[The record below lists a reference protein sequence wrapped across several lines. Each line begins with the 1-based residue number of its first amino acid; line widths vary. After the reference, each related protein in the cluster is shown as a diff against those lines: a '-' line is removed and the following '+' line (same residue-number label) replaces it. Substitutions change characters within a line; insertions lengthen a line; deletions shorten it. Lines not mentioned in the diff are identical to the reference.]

1 MTGFLMM
8 TGTMIALGLAFVLF
22 PLTRQ
27 RKAEGGMP
35 HFQSNLLIH
44 RDQLKQL
51 QADRDNGA
59 LSAAEFESE
68 QTELGKR
75 VLEDAL
81 ATLKDSPPAN
91 PKSNGR
97 WVAVMIAV
105 LLPASAV
112 GLYLKL
118 GSPAAITPVVQPVV
132 AAASAAAQKS
142 PHGMSFDQIRTSAKE
157 LAARLESHPGDGE
170 GWATLARSYNVLG
183 RFTEAAA
190 AYEKAVSLLPAEA
203 QLLADYADALAMSQ
217 GQKLDGRPLEII
229 RQALKIDPANLKALG
244 LAGTAAFERKDYRGA
259 AGYWEKVVQA
269 APADSEFARSIGSSL
284 EEARALAGGSQPV
297 AALPAIMPPVN
308 PVSMGADPGAAT
320 LSGTVSLAPQLAAKV
335 KPDDTVFIFAR
346 AESGSRMPL
355 AILNKSY
362 RDLPMT
368 FTLDDSSA
376 MAPGMELSS
385 AGAVMVVARISRS
398 GNASAQSG
406 DLEGVIGPVKPG
418 SRDIQLKIDKVLP

>member
-1 MTGFLMM
+1 
-8 TGTMIALGLAFVLF
+8 
-22 PLTRQ
+22 
-27 RKAEGGMP
+27 
-35 HFQSNLLIH
+35 
-44 RDQLKQL
+44 
-51 QADRDNGA
+51 
-59 LSAAEFESE
+59 
-68 QTELGKR
+68 
-75 VLEDAL
+75 
-81 ATLKDSPPAN
+81 
-91 PKSNGR
+91 
-97 WVAVMIAV
+97 MIAV

-118 GSPAAITPVVQPVV
+118 GSPAAIAPAAQPVV

-157 LAARLESHPGDGE
+157 LAARLESNPGDGE

-183 RFTEAAA
+183 RFAEAAA
-190 AYEKAVSLLPAEA
+190 AYEKAVSLLPVEA

-269 APADSEFARSIGSSL
+269 APADSEFARSIDSSL

-376 MAPGMELSS
+376 MAPGMKLSS

>member
-8 TGTMIALGLAFVLF
+8 TGTMIALALAFVLL

-27 RKAEGGMP
+27 RRTEGGMP
-35 HFQSNLLIH
+35 HLQSNLLIH

-51 QADRDNGA
+51 QTDRDIGT
-59 LSAAEFESE
+59 LSTAEFEAE

-81 ATLKDSPPAN
+81 ATLKDGTPTPT
-91 PKSNGR
+91 KSNGR
-97 WVAVMIAV
+97 WVAVMIAI
-105 LLPASAV
+105 LLPASAA

-118 GSPAAITPVVQPVV
+118 GSPAAVAPEVKPVV
-132 AAASAAAQKS
+132 AASSAPRKS
-142 PHGMSFDQIRTSAKE
+142 PHGMSFDQIRGSAEE
-157 LAARLESHPGDGE
+157 LAARLKSNPGDGE

-183 RFTEAAA
+183 RFAEAAA

-203 QLLADYADALAMSQ
+203 QLLADYADALAMAQ

-229 RQALKIDPANLKALG
+229 RQALKTDPANLKALA

-259 AGYWEKVVQA
+259 VGYWEKVVQA

-284 EEARALAGGSQPV
+284 EEARALSEGRQPV
-297 AALPAIMPPVN
+297 AALPVIMPPVQ
-308 PVSMGADPGAAT
+308 PASMGQAAVAAT

-346 AESGSRMPL
+346 AEKGSRMPL
-355 AILNKSY
+355 AILNKSS
-362 RDLPMT
+362 RELPMT

-376 MAPGMELSS
+376 MAPGMKLSS
-385 AGAVMVVARISRS
+385 ASAVILVARISRS

-406 DLEGVIGPVKPG
+406 DLEGVVGPIKPG
-418 SRDIQLKIDKVLP
+418 SREIQLKIDKVLP

>member
-8 TGTMIALGLAFVLF
+8 AGTLMALALAFVLL

-27 RKAEGGMP
+27 RKADGGTP
-35 HFQSNLLIH
+35 HLQSNLLIH

-51 QADRDNGA
+51 QADRDNGTF
-59 LSAAEFESE
+59 SAEEFESE

-81 ATLKDSPPAN
+81 ATLKDSTPASPN
-91 PKSNGR
+91 SNAR
-97 WVAVMIAV
+97 WVAAMIAV

-118 GSPAAITPVVQPVV
+118 GSPAVVAPEAAPVV
-132 AAASAAAQKS
+132 AAAAAAQKS
-142 PHGMSFDQIRTSAKE
+142 PHGMSFDQIRASAEE
-157 LAARLESHPGDGE
+157 LAARLQSNPGDGE

-183 RFTEAAA
+183 RFNEAAT
-190 AYEKAVSLLPAEA
+190 AYEKAVSLLPADA

-217 GQKLDGRPLEII
+217 GQKLAGKPFGII
-229 RQALKIDPANLKALG
+229 QQALKADPANLKALA

-259 AGYWEKVVQA
+259 VGYWEKVVQG
-269 APADSEFARSIGSSL
+269 APADSEFSRSIGSSL
-284 EEARALAGGSQPV
+284 EEARALAEGRTPV
-297 AALPAIMPPVN
+297 AALPAIMPAQ
-308 PVSMGADPGAAT
+308 SAEMGQTAVAAT
-320 LSGTVSLAPQLAAKV
+320 LSGKLSVAPHLAGKV

-346 AESGSRMPL
+346 AEQGSRMPL
-355 AILNKSY
+355 AILSKPF
-362 RDLPMT
+362 RELPMT

-376 MAPGMELSS
+376 MASGMKLSS
-385 AGAVMVVARISRS
+385 AGMVMVVARVSRS

-406 DLEGVIGPVKPG
+406 DLEGMVGPVRPG

>member
-8 TGTMIALGLAFVLF
+8 TGTMIALALAFVLL

-27 RKAEGGMP
+27 RKTEGGMP

-68 QTELGKR
+68 QAELGKR

-81 ATLKDSPPAN
+81 VTLKDSPPAN

-118 GSPAAITPVVQPVV
+118 GSPAAIAPEVKPVV
-132 AAASAAAQKS
+132 AASATAQKS
-142 PHGMSFDQIRTSAKE
+142 PHGMSFDQIRASAEE
-157 LAARLESHPGDGE
+157 LAARLKSNPGDGE

-183 RFTEAAA
+183 RFSEAAA
-190 AYEKAVSLLPAEA
+190 AYEKAVSLLPADA

-217 GQKLDGRPLEII
+217 GQKLDGKPFEII
-229 RQALKIDPANLKALG
+229 KQALKTDPANLKALA
-244 LAGTAAFERKDYRGA
+244 LAGTAAFEQKDYRGA
-259 AGYWEKVVQA
+259 ANYWEKVVQI

-284 EEARALAGGSQPV
+284 EEARALAEGRPV
-297 AALPAIMPPVN
+297 AALPAIMPPAN
-308 PVSMGADPGAAT
+308 PAAMGEAAGAAT
-320 LSGTVSLAPQLAAKV
+320 ISGTVSLAPQLVARV

-346 AESGSRMPL
+346 AEKGPRMPL
-355 AILNKSY
+355 AILNKSF

-376 MAPGMELSS
+376 MAPGMKLSS
-385 AGAVMVVARISRS
+385 AGSVMVVARISRS
-398 GNASAQSG
+398 GNATAQSG
-406 DLEGVIGPVKPG
+406 DLEGMVGPVKPG